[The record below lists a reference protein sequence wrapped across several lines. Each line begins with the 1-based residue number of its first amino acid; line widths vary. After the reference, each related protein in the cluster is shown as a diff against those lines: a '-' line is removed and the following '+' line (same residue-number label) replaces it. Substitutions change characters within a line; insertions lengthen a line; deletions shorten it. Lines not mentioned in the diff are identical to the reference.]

1 MPVTRFL
8 SIEIPIARVEIA
20 RLRSLGRLLTSPDVG
35 RYLKE
40 TRVKLSQ
47 WLTFTLAVVIIALEV
62 LALTAVSS
70 TVAVPAGACD
80 MRLRVG
86 LSRDVPNAREEGCLR
101 SLLSNPPGD
110 QLTFLREAPCAV
122 GLD

>member
-20 RLRSLGRLLTSPDVG
+20 RLRSLGKLPTSPDVG

-47 WLTFTLAVVIIALEV
+47 WLSFTRAVGIIPLEV

-70 TVAVPAGACD
+70 TVAVPTGACV
-80 MRLRVG
+80 MRLSVG
-86 LSRDVPNAREEGCLR
+86 LPQHVTNHPDEGPLR
-101 SLLSNPPGD
+101 
-110 QLTFLREAPCAV
+110 FL
-122 GLD
+122 